1 MGSSFLLKQVGIDNS
16 RTLEQNAAYI
26 QSWIS
31 ALKNDYSLI
40 AIAASRAERAVEYIL
55 GTKE

>member
-55 GTKE
+55 ETKE